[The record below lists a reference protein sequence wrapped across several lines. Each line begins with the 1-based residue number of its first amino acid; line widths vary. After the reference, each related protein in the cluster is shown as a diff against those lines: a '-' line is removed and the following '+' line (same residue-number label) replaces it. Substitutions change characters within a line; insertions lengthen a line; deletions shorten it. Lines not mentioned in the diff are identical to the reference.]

1 MTSIPSIY
9 DQLAERRAQPQ
20 VPAPAAPPAERTVY
34 DDLLDRQQQQA
45 DLLRVA
51 SFNAAVKSDA
61 NKAAEAQRIS
71 QQLGLPA
78 DVAERNL
85 EQVRAISAQR
95 DYENRNLAAFSPIL
109 DRQLRDPEFAR
120 IAHDD
125 LDRLST
131 WEGMVRGFGIGKL
144 ETEQGMLG
152 ERLRSGQATP
162 AEIDR
167 LAAVRRQLQELPRP
181 GGFLAGSAKIVGQQ
195 AVTLPKALE
204 VGMASGLGAAGV
216 AMVAGQ
222 AGPQALVPEEVLTVP
237 GAFLSGFGLGTAGAM
252 AVQAYQMEAGS
263 AYLDMVDRGYDKG
276 AASSAAVGVG
286 VANAALELVGMK
298 LLAKGAGITGQA
310 LREALGTEVRQG
322 VAQALVRPTLG
333 RAALQFAK
341 GYGTGLGGEIA
352 TETLQEGVNIVAEE
366 LARQFSENPGALEST
381 VTRGEVIR
389 RLVETATE
397 TAQGMALLA
406 VPGPSM
412 HLWSD
417 SRRAAAAERQVRQFQ
432 ALANGA
438 VESKLRQRSPGAF
451 EQFVKATVDGTGAEN
466 LFIDAQAFGQVLRQ
480 ADLEA
485 GEKGVASAADG
496 LRATLPEVM
505 QQVDEAMR
513 TGGDVVIPTEK
524 FQAHI
529 AGTSLADQLLPHLR
543 GDADAMSLA
552 EAQVFRQGEKERG
565 AEAQQILQQQE
576 TENRAF
582 VEQARQ
588 VEESLRQQ
596 LGQTGKMAASEAVAA
611 AKFYRDIVVTQAN
624 RAGMLPAEF
633 VAKYPLRVLAS
644 DQPAA
649 AGDLQQGDA
658 GGADRLVA
666 LHALSNEKL
675 LDVGKLGGLPAPSI
689 AVSKVDDPFEWGS
702 GVTLIG
708 RSDLVNPEKG
718 TPVFDSDI
726 YSQRFP
732 ALEYQS
738 VPRKAADRVMKELQ
752 ESTKEAGKHWVYPL
766 LDHLVQTPDR
776 VRAIEELSNSWPGK
790 VAFLRERGALAEL
803 PMADAPVRWE
813 ISRNPTLR
821 QWVAEHRS
829 QLQKERPGSEVYAE
843 YARQIDAALAV
854 VGREQTANLLEE
866 EADDFMAVQ
875 RRQFFD
881 EDGDLK
887 YSRSDALL
895 RDIDN
900 VGLRQV
906 DTDKISELAQPLQS
920 ELVAWATQKVGSLFA
935 EPKIRLGKRLVP
947 LTLDN
952 AVAAMTASARIK
964 GREKTMTFGAG
975 QARAAM
981 AKRYRTIAEI
991 QADRGRV
998 VGPKAHQAAKDEAA
1012 GRMEAYRSAAL
1023 PFYRGQLDEGDR
1035 IDTWEALDA
1044 SMRALADAGKGGK
1057 DPTVEKTR
1065 AALVRNGFRDPD
1077 SSVVVM
1083 ANELVWSIR
1092 QVPVDYFEAKPQR
1105 AVMLKEFAGA
1115 VVREGSP
1122 AEVYQL
1128 LEANG
1133 IAVREYSD
1141 AETRRA
1147 AIAELSRELDR
1158 KEGGGLLFQPNRRK
1172 KGDKRKPLTPEELQ
1186 KRVNRSQAAMAA
1198 AQTRRDKAHKEA
1210 QAGKLDLLAYI
1221 ALNGGMRRGK
1231 TWPGST
1237 LPEHLRVRGWEFLPV
1252 WSERAPMTWSQMAEM
1267 ARGDGW
1273 FPGQDDDGN
1282 SSWSEETFINAVS
1295 DALDGARILHPNA
1308 YSEQSGGGFENEIDR
1323 MRRELEEVEDQ
1334 RRESFSDPNY
1344 FRQIAEADRE
1354 RGDVN
1359 SALYNE
1365 MLADAVQAGRE
1376 LPEDYYLDEMP
1387 EDERRMM
1394 QWAALLDKLL
1404 PDRQGSAMVIRAGIE
1419 GLDYGQTSTRL
1430 LEAVKQARGIAGD
1443 PGAAAPAGPA
1453 EGGGADS
1460 GAAGGG
1466 SVAEV
1471 PAADGPVDVA
1481 GPDLTEQPPDQPV
1494 EPAGEWLPEPPDPI
1508 PDYTEEDA
1516 GAFEPDAPADPET
1529 PSSDL
1534 VQPIVSGL
1542 GGIDP
1547 ETPGRG
1553 SYRLA
1558 DFTIFL
1564 HRTADASTFL
1574 HELSHH
1580 YLHVLGDLASRPNAA
1595 PAIAADMQQ
1604 LLQWFGV
1611 ADLATWNSLTL
1622 QQQRNHHEAFAYS
1635 FELYLFEGKAP
1646 SQALE
1651 GLFARFARWLRR
1663 VYTTIRG
1670 ELNTAYR
1677 NETGEDLPVLT
1688 PEVRGVMDRMVASDE
1703 EIGHQAAVRGM
1714 APQFAT
1720 QAESGMGDAEWLTYQ
1735 ELHQDQRDAASA
1747 QLTRDSLKQM
1757 QWLSGA
1763 RAGLLRRMQ
1772 QKHDAL
1778 RAKVRDEV
1786 STAVE
1791 QRPVYRAISWL
1802 RDGPAAAEGSE
1813 GATQDDGGSHRLASD
1828 AVRKLLPEGAKLGG
1842 VWRTIT
1848 EKKGLAPD
1856 LVARLHRFRTG
1867 EDLVNAIAAAPALE
1881 AAIDAETDARMLA
1894 EHSDLAD
1901 PQKRDL
1907 AVQAALH
1914 NEARTRFLGA
1924 ELRHLTKA
1932 TQPVR
1937 LMVQAAKSMATR
1949 ILAGKAVGQIQP
1961 REHVVAEERAR
1972 RASIQAMRRGESAAA
1987 GEQKRVELL
1996 QHHLAKGAVDAR
2008 QEVDEALEQF
2018 EKLWDSDEK
2027 IGKARSI
2034 EHVAA
2039 ARAILAHYG
2048 LGRGGKTPA
2057 QHMAQAHAYDSE
2069 VAQELQQLVD
2079 RLGAAAGKRTWRQ
2092 VTLEEFRTMREAVEQ
2107 LWFQGRRANEM
2118 VVEGRRVRIAA
2129 AAGELAARLEEIG
2142 LPARA
2147 PGDRGTETPGEQF
2160 QREGV
2165 LAGFASATRV
2175 EHWAAALGPV
2185 FTRYVFRP
2193 IADGLTAYRK
2203 DRNVYVQRY
2212 EQMLRAHREAGH
2224 LDLEDIL
2231 APELNGHVFRGKPEL
2246 LGALL
2251 HTGNRSNL
2259 RKLVVGWKWHDWDEG
2274 PELFDTS
2281 RWDKF
2286 QARMIQKGILTKA
2299 DFDFVQAVWD
2309 MNEGLKPLLQ
2319 ETHRGLYGHYFDE
2332 VKATEIPTQWG
2343 VYRGG
2348 YVPASADSTEQNTS
2362 LQKQL
2367 EELQGDY
2374 RNVVPATQRGF
2385 TKSRTDITRR
2395 LTLDIRQQAGH
2406 LDKVLRFAHVQP
2418 AVKDVLAVLKHRD
2431 LAGTLHRWNP
2441 TVMEKLLLPWLNRAA
2456 SGLTTEPAKN
2466 KVVGRWLTQ
2475 LRQNAGLAIMAFNV
2489 VNAAQNLAGI
2499 LTARTLVAGR
2509 DLRASLFEVVGSPR
2523 KTAERIAGLSPM
2535 MASRMEG
2542 RIHELT
2548 SSIDELARGRGVL
2561 GKAQQLAG
2569 KYGYL
2574 LQKFT
2579 QGFVDQVVWI
2589 GAYNQAM
2596 REQSAAVGDKE
2607 AEAAAVARAD
2617 AVVRRTQG
2625 SQEAEDVSSYE
2636 TGTPLWK
2643 AFVQFGSWF
2652 NNNANL
2658 NVSEWVRLKRE
2669 LGWRGVVGTRAGA
2682 LALWG
2687 FLLPTLAA
2695 SWIQQ
2700 ALGAGWDDDDDN
2712 GLANEYVGWFFASQG
2727 RALLASVPIAGQGGL
2742 IAWNFLDDKGWND
2755 RMPQPAVVSV
2765 AERGLKALM
2774 GLDDG
2779 ATGTRV
2785 RDVLTLTS
2793 MLVGVPLT
2801 VVGRPLGYAMSVDE
2815 GKVRPTGPVDFGLGL
2830 VTGQAS
2836 AASKR

>member
-9 DQLAERRAQPQ
+9 DQLAEQRAKPQ
-20 VPAPAAPPAERTVY
+20 GPAPAPPAERTVY

-51 SFNAAVKSDA
+51 SFNAAVKSSPDA
-61 NKAAEAQRIS
+61 AAEAQRIS

-85 EQVRAISAQR
+85 DQVRAISAQR

-131 WEGMVRGFGIGKL
+131 WEGMVRGFGVGRL
-144 ETEQGMLG
+144 ETEQGLLG
-152 ERLRSGQATP
+152 ERLRSGLATP

-167 LAAVRRQLQELPRP
+167 LAAVRTQLQALPRP
-181 GGFLAGSAKIVGQQ
+181 RGFLAGSAKVIGQQ
-195 AVTLPKALE
+195 SVTLPKALE
-204 VGMASGLGAAGV
+204 VGMAGSLAAGGT
-216 AMVAGQ
+216 ALALGQ

-237 GAFLSGFGLGTAGAM
+237 AAMAAGFGIGATGAL

-263 AYLDMVDRGYDKG
+263 AYLDMVESRENGGLGYDK
-276 AASSAAVGVG
+276 ATASAAAVGVG
-286 VANAALELVGMK
+286 IANAALELVGMK

-341 GYGTGLGGEIA
+341 GYGTGLGGEVA

-366 LARQFSENPGALEST
+366 LARRFSEDPAALEST
-381 VTRGEVIR
+381 VTRGEVIQ

-438 VESKLRQRSPGAF
+438 VESKLRQRSPAGF
-451 EQFVKATVDGTGAEN
+451 EQFAKATVEGTGAEN

-485 GEKGVASAADG
+485 GEKGVASAADT
-496 LRATLPEVM
+496 LRAALPDVM
-505 QQVDEAMR
+505 QQVEEAMR

-524 FQAHI
+524 FAAHI
-529 AGTSLADQLLPHLR
+529 AGTPLADQLLPHLR
-543 GDADAMSLA
+543 SDADAMSMADA
-552 EAQVFRQGEKERG
+552 EVFRQGEKERS
-565 AEAQQILQQQE
+565 AEAQQILKQQE
-576 TENRAF
+576 TENRVF
-582 VEQARQ
+582 VEQAHQ

-611 AKFYRDIVVTQAN
+611 AKFYRDIVVTQAQ

-644 DQPAA
+644 DQAA
-649 AGDLQQGDA
+649 AVGDLRQPSPPFS
-658 GGADRLVA
+658 RLSA
-666 LHALSNEKL
+666 
-675 LDVGKLGGLPAPSI
+675 
-689 AVSKVDDPFEWGS
+689 
-702 GVTLIG
+702 
-708 RSDLVNPEKG
+708 
-718 TPVFDSDI
+718 
-726 YSQRFP
+726 
-732 ALEYQS
+732 
-738 VPRKAADRVMKELQ
+738 
-752 ESTKEAGKHWVYPL
+752 
-766 LDHLVQTPDR
+766 
-776 VRAIEELSNSWPGK
+776 
-790 VAFLRERGALAEL
+790 
-803 PMADAPVRWE
+803 
-813 ISRNPTLR
+813 
-821 QWVAEHRS
+821 
-829 QLQKERPGSEVYAE
+829 
-843 YARQIDAALAV
+843 
-854 VGREQTANLLEE
+854 
-866 EADDFMAVQ
+866 
-875 RRQFFD
+875 
-881 EDGDLK
+881 
-887 YSRSDALL
+887 
-895 RDIDN
+895 
-900 VGLRQV
+900 
-906 DTDKISELAQPLQS
+906 TD
-920 ELVAWATQKVGSLFA
+920 
-935 EPKIRLGKRLVP
+935 
-947 LTLDN
+947 
-952 AVAAMTASARIK
+952 
-964 GREKTMTFGAG
+964 
-975 QARAAM
+975 
-981 AKRYRTIAEI
+981 
-991 QADRGRV
+991 
-998 VGPKAHQAAKDEAA
+998 
-1012 GRMEAYRSAAL
+1012 
-1023 PFYRGQLDEGDR
+1023 
-1035 IDTWEALDA
+1035 
-1044 SMRALADAGKGGK
+1044 
-1057 DPTVEKTR
+1057 
-1065 AALVRNGFRDPD
+1065 
-1077 SSVVVM
+1077 
-1083 ANELVWSIR
+1083 
-1092 QVPVDYFEAKPQR
+1092 
-1105 AVMLKEFAGA
+1105 
-1115 VVREGSP
+1115 
-1122 AEVYQL
+1122 
-1128 LEANG
+1128 
-1133 IAVREYSD
+1133 
-1141 AETRRA
+1141 
-1147 AIAELSRELDR
+1147 
-1158 KEGGGLLFQPNRRK
+1158 
-1172 KGDKRKPLTPEELQ
+1172 TPE
-1186 KRVNRSQAAMAA
+1186 
-1198 AQTRRDKAHKEA
+1198 
-1210 QAGKLDLLAYI
+1210 
-1221 ALNGGMRRGK
+1221 
-1231 TWPGST
+1231 
-1237 LPEHLRVRGWEFLPV
+1237 
-1252 WSERAPMTWSQMAEM
+1252 
-1267 ARGDGW
+1267 
-1273 FPGQDDDGN
+1273 
-1282 SSWSEETFINAVS
+1282 
-1295 DALDGARILHPNA
+1295 
-1308 YSEQSGGGFENEIDR
+1308 
-1323 MRRELEEVEDQ
+1323 
-1334 RRESFSDPNY
+1334 
-1344 FRQIAEADRE
+1344 
-1354 RGDVN
+1354 
-1359 SALYNE
+1359 
-1365 MLADAVQAGRE
+1365 
-1376 LPEDYYLDEMP
+1376 
-1387 EDERRMM
+1387 
-1394 QWAALLDKLL
+1394 
-1404 PDRQGSAMVIRAGIE
+1404 
-1419 GLDYGQTSTRL
+1419 
-1430 LEAVKQARGIAGD
+1430 
-1443 PGAAAPAGPA
+1443 GPA
-1453 EGGGADS
+1453 S
-1460 GAAGGG
+1460 
-1466 SVAEV
+1466 
-1471 PAADGPVDVA
+1471 
-1481 GPDLTEQPPDQPV
+1481 
-1494 EPAGEWLPEPPDPI
+1494 
-1508 PDYTEEDA
+1508 
-1516 GAFEPDAPADPET
+1516 
-1529 PSSDL
+1529 PSPDL
-1534 VQPIVSGL
+1534 VQPIIGDL

-1547 ETPGRG
+1547 QTPGRG
-1553 SYRLA
+1553 SYRPA

-1580 YLHVLGDLASRPNAA
+1580 YLHVLADLASRPNAA

-1622 QQQRNHHEAFAYS
+1622 EQQRNHHEAFAYS
-1635 FELYLFEGKAP
+1635 FELYLFEGKSP

-1663 VYTTIRG
+1663 AYTTIRG

-1677 NETGEDLPVLT
+1677 NETGEDLPALT
-1688 PEVRGVMDRMVASDE
+1688 PEVRAVMDRMVASDE
-1703 EIGHQAAVRGM
+1703 EIAHQASVRGM
-1714 APQFAT
+1714 TPQFAT
-1720 QAESGMGDAEWLTYQ
+1720 QAEAGMNDAEWLAYQ

-1747 QLTRDSLKQM
+1747 QLTHDSMRQM

-1778 RAKVRDEV
+1778 RAKVRDQV
-1786 STAVE
+1786 ATTIE
-1791 QRPVYRAISWL
+1791 QRPVYRAIAWL

-1813 GATQDDGGSHRLASD
+1813 GATQADGESHRLASD

-1842 VWRTIT
+1842 VWRAIT

-1856 LVARLHRFRTG
+1856 LVARLHGFRTG
-1867 EDLVNAIAAAPALE
+1867 EDLVAAIAEAPALE
-1881 AAIDAETDARMLA
+1881 VAIDTETDKRMLA
-1894 EHSDLAD
+1894 EHSELAD
-1901 PQKRDL
+1901 PQKREL

-1937 LMVQAAKSMATR
+1937 LMVQAAKSTAAR
-1949 ILAGKAVGQIQP
+1949 ILAGKPVGQIQP

-1972 RASIQAMRRGESAAA
+1972 RASIQAMRRGDSAAA

-2008 QEVDEALEQF
+2008 QEIDEALEQF
-2018 EKLWDSDEK
+2018 ERLWESDEK

-2039 ARAILAHYG
+2039 ARAILAHFG
-2048 LGRGGKTPA
+2048 LARGGMKPA
-2057 QHMAQAHAYDSE
+2057 EHMAQAFAYAPE
-2069 VAQELQQLVD
+2069 VAQELQPMVD
-2079 RLGAAAGKRTWRQ
+2079 RMGAIAGKNTWRS
-2092 VTLEEFRTMREAVEQ
+2092 VTLDEFRTMREAVEQ
-2107 LWFQGRRANEM
+2107 LWFQARRANEM
-2118 VVEGRRVRIAA
+2118 VVEGRKVRIAA
-2129 AAGELAARLEEIG
+2129 AAGELAARLEELG

-2160 QREGV
+2160 RREGV
-2165 LAGFASATRV
+2165 LAGFASLTRV

-2193 IADGLTAYRK
+2193 IADGLVNYRR
-2203 DRNVYVQRY
+2203 DRNIYVQRY
-2212 EQMLRAHREAGH
+2212 EQLLRAHREAGH

-2231 APELNGHVFRGKPEL
+2231 APELNGHIFHGKPEL

-2274 PELFDTS
+2274 PDLFDTS

-2286 QARMIQKGILTKA
+2286 QARMVQKGVLTKA

-2309 MNEGLKPLLQ
+2309 MNEGLKPQLQ
-2319 ETHRGLYGHYFDE
+2319 ETHRGLFGHYFEE
-2332 VKATEIPTQWG
+2332 VEASEIATQWG

-2348 YVPASADSTEQNTS
+2348 YVPATADSTEQGTA
-2362 LQKQL
+2362 LHKQL

-2374 RNVVPATQRGF
+2374 RNVVPAVQRGF

-2395 LTLDIRQQAGH
+2395 LTLDIRQMAGH

-2418 AVKDVLAVLKHRD
+2418 AVKDVLGVLKHRD

-2441 TVMEKLLLPWLNRAA
+2441 TVMDNLLLPWLNRAA

-2475 LRQNAGLAIMAFNV
+2475 LRQNADLAIMAFNV

-2523 KTAERIAGLSPM
+2523 ETAARIAGLSPM
-2535 MASRMEG
+2535 MANRMEG

-2548 SSIDELARGRGVL
+2548 SSIDELARGRGLL
-2561 GKAQQLAG
+2561 GKANQLAAR
-2569 KYGYL
+2569 YGYL
-2574 LQKFT
+2574 LQKMT

-2607 AEAAAVARAD
+2607 AEATAVARAD

-2625 SQEAEDVSSYE
+2625 SQEAEDVSAYE
-2636 TGTPLWK
+2636 TGAPWWK

-2658 NVSEWVRLKRE
+2658 NASEWVRLKRE

-2700 ALGAGWDDDDDN
+2700 VLGAGWDDDDDD
-2712 GLANEYVGWFFASQG
+2712 GMADEYVGWFFASQG
-2727 RALLASVPIAGQGGL
+2727 RALLATVPFAGQAGL
-2742 IAWNFLDDKGWND
+2742 VAWNFLDEKPYND
-2755 RMPQPAVVSV
+2755 RFPTLPVGAIG
-2765 AERGLKALM
+2765 ERGLRAIYAL
-2774 GLDDG
+2774 GDG

-2785 RDVLTLTS
+2785 RDVLTFAST
-2793 MLVGVPLT
+2793 LVGVPLT

-2815 GKVRPTGPVDFGLGL
+2815 GRVQPTGPVDFARGL

-2836 AASKR
+2836 AESKR